1 MNKKIEFNRL
11 FAYSDKAN
19 KFFSVEFGKGVNI
32 IHGRNTSGKSTL
44 LLSLL
49 YVFGINDV
57 KLQLHEILQ
66 YGGVIFRLD
75 CTLYGNQTEENLTLI
90 REDESLIVKR
100 ANKPVL
106 RFNGIGSDN
115 SVEHIKLKHFFHKL
129 LGFSLY
135 LESKNEYKE
144 APIETI
150 FLPYYISQAVGWV
163 YLRKSFSN
171 LDYYR
176 NFKDDYLDY
185 YLGIDNFFD
194 RLSKQRLEDRLKVLH
209 KEKSFFTKF
218 ESNNI
223 DLQVARIIDE
233 KFTKESLKYLETFR
247 TKKKELA
254 NKEKEYTLKCNE
266 LSLFIQR
273 KSVLSKVANHHKTQR
288 PVDGS
293 CPVCL
298 QSLPLNL
305 AATYK
310 YHQESN
316 DTELEITKYKDKIK
330 KTQSEVNSL
339 YSKISKLKKDVHKE
353 YKILS
358 TYFEEGI
365 TFEDWLRNKANIRLS
380 ENITMNLGGL
390 VREEEQI
397 KKDLESYK
405 TEEEVVTERNNRIKS
420 FATLFKNYLTQL
432 QVKSLVEDRYTNIYK
447 ISAFPYQGV
456 ELHKTVMAYH
466 FAFNRLIK
474 QNQNIH
480 RLPFILDAIFKEDIE
495 YKNKDLIIEFI
506 SNNRPKDTQT
516 FFSIA
521 EINDLESEVKRFNSE
536 FFDNE
541 AHLICIGN
549 GVDERAFL
557 SDYDDNFSDYLLET
571 LEVINSH

>member
-1 MNKKIEFNRL
+1 MNKKLEFNRL
-11 FAYSDKAN
+11 FAYSEKLN
-19 KFFSVEFGKGVNI
+19 KCFNAEFGKGVNI

-66 YGGVIFRLD
+66 YGGLIFRLD
-75 CTLYGNQTEENLTLI
+75 CTLFGSQTVENLTII

-100 ANKPVL
+100 ANQPVL

-115 SVEHIKLKHFFHKL
+115 SVEHIKLKHFFHEL

-194 RLSKQRLEDRLKVLH
+194 RLAKQQLEDRLKVLN

-223 DLQVARIIDE
+223 DIQVARINDE
-233 KFTKESLKYLETFR
+233 KFTKESLNYLETFR

-254 NKEKEYTLKCNE
+254 NTEKDYTLKCNE
-266 LSLFIQR
+266 LSLFLQR

-310 YHQESN
+310 FHQESN
-316 DTELEITKYKDKIK
+316 DTELEINKYKDKIK

-339 YSKISKLKKDVHKE
+339 HSKISKLKKNIHKE

-365 TFEDWLRNKANIRLS
+365 TFEDWLRSKANIRLS
-380 ENITMNLGGL
+380 ENITMNLGEI
-390 VREEEQI
+390 VREEERI
-397 KKDLESYK
+397 KKDLESFK
-405 TEEEVVTERNNRIKS
+405 TEEEVVIERNNRIKS
-420 FATLFKNYLTQL
+420 FATLFKNYLNQL
-432 QVKSLVEDRYTNIYK
+432 QVKALVEDRYTSVYK

-474 QNQNIH
+474 QNNNIH
-480 RLPFILDAIFKEDIE
+480 RLPFILDAIFKEDIDQP
-495 YKNKDLIIEFI
+495 NKDLIIKFI

-516 FFSIA
+516 FCSIA
-521 EINDLESEVKRFNSE
+521 EINDSESEVKRFNKQY
-536 FFDNE
+536 FGNE

-549 GVDERAFL
+549 GIDERAFL
-557 SDYDDNFSDYLLET
+557 SEYDDNLSEYLLET
-571 LEVINSH
+571 LELINSL